1 MRFARNAREIWGD
14 LRAISQR
21 NLGRV
26 ALRRKTTTEAL
37 QRVQVFHR
45 PMFRIGIVS
54 SLILRI
60 SPQPCSSSDTA
71 RHAAPSLD
79 ARTHPQLPLFLSP
92 SLASLAMFCSH
103 FLIPCLRLR
112 LSSTSREPLR
122 AVFRPLGTC
131 GPPTSPFQTH
141 PIRLS
146 AAPTAHGP
154 RTYVRGHGVNVNKRR
169 RGSRNTNITHR
180 PSPFVQLQD

>member
-1 MRFARNAREIWGD
+1 MKNSSGARVEG
-14 LRAISQR
+14 
-21 NLGRV
+21 

-154 RTYVRGHGVNVNKRR
+154 RTYVPSMCEYTRLYAHTRIPASLRGDTARAIIR
-169 RGSRNTNITHR
+169 
-180 PSPFVQLQD
+180 D